1 MKNVTSSKYRSPGH
15 LTTYSW
21 SDKPPLLAS
30 TDQRAWLARPG
41 ALTAGLRQW
50 GALSLSVVFEG
61 SNSPAPDEVEALQVN
76 PRTRIWIR
84 EVSMSLDGLPCV
96 IARSVTRLQDS
107 RTTWRGL
114 RNLASR
120 PLADLLYNDRT
131 IRRGSFQASR
141 TTGHQGIWLAVKH
154 AGHDNT
160 MSLLARRSV
169 FTRHQKQL
177 LVTECFLPA
186 FWDLLRTEKH
196 HALVQ
201 SHDPRRA

>member
-1 MKNVTSSKYRSPGH
+1 M
-15 LTTYSW
+15 
-21 SDKPPLLAS
+21 LAS
-30 TDQRAWLARPG
+30 AEQRAWLARPG

-61 SNSPAPDEVEALQVN
+61 SNSPAPDEVQALEVKT
-76 PRTRIWIR
+76 RTRIWIR
-84 EVSMSLDGLPCV
+84 EVSMSLDGVPCV
-96 IARSVTRLQDS
+96 IARSVTRLTDS
-107 RTTWRGL
+107 RTIWRGI

-120 PLADLLYNDRT
+120 PLADLLYDDRT

-141 TTGHQGIWLAVKH
+141 ATEHQGIWLAVKH
-154 AGHDNT
+154 AGHDKT

-186 FWDLLRTEKH
+186 FWDLLRTAKH
-196 HALVQ
+196 HDPAL
-201 SHDPRRA
+201 SHDLRRP

>member
-1 MKNVTSSKYRSPGH
+1 MKNVTPSKYRSPGP
-15 LTTYSW
+15 LTAYSW
-21 SDKPPLLAS
+21 SDRPLLLAS
-30 TDQRAWLARPG
+30 AEQRAWLARPG

-61 SNSPAPDEVEALQVN
+61 SNSPAPDEVQALEVK

-84 EVSMSLDGLPCV
+84 EVSMSLDGVPCV
-96 IARSVTRLQDS
+96 IARSVTRLPDS
-107 RTTWRGL
+107 RTIWRGI

-120 PLADLLYNDRT
+120 PLADLLYDDRT

-141 TTGHQGIWLAVKH
+141 ASERQGIWLAVKH
-154 AGHDNT
+154 AGHDKT
-160 MSLLARRSV
+160 MPLLARRSV

-186 FWDLLRTEKH
+186 FWDLLRTAKH
-196 HALVQ
+196 LDPVL
-201 SHDPRRA
+201 SHDLRRA